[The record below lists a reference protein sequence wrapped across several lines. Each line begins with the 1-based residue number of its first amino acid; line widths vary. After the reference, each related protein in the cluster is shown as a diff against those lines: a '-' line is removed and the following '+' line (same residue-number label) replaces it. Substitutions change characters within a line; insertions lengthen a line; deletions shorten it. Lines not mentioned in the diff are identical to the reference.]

1 MGDLSREIPIESEVQ
16 RPSIERREVPYI
28 CGQMSAKIDNLE
40 TAMKSLSKKVINQG
54 KALGRVERKVF
65 DGFGDKIIHMGKT
78 IEQHRVDNERAHAE
92 IKRSLG
98 IFAKFGASSLILIFI
113 VLLTIL
119 GSIWLQDRIPIGRVR
134 RVQINAPIDPVIEA
148 Q

>member
-1 MGDLSREIPIESEVQ
+1 MGDLSREILTESKVQ
-16 RPSIERREVPYI
+16 NPLVERREVPYI
-28 CGQMSAKIDNLE
+28 CGQMSVKIDNLE
-40 TAMKSLSKKVINQG
+40 AATKLLSKKVTMQG

-65 DGFGDKIIHMGKT
+65 DGFGDKIIHMEGT
-78 IEQHRVDNERAHAE
+78 IEQHRVNNERAHAE

-98 IFAKFGASSLILIFI
+98 TFAKFGASSLILIFI